1 MYCVPCYA
9 HFFLNRFSGYPAV
22 IRDLHLVFTRQL
34 AFLII
39 ILIYETR
46 FLALMFPVISI
57 IKIEAAIVIRIT
69 KENIARSVSNLQ
81 IFNKSIML
89 RKEKMSIFSP
99 NKENLLNCNNNAVIV
114 SPCTCSFAEFVTKTK
129 SSSQKRN

>member
-1 MYCVPCYA
+1 
-9 HFFLNRFSGYPAV
+9 
-22 IRDLHLVFTRQL
+22 
-34 AFLII
+34 
-39 ILIYETR
+39 
-46 FLALMFPVISI
+46 MFPVISI
-57 IKIEAAIVIRIT
+57 IKIEAAIVIQIT

-81 IFNKSIML
+81 IYNKSIML

-99 NKENLLNCNNNAVIV
+99 NKENLLNFNNNAVIV